1 MEVEKVVNKYIEPTT
16 FRDEELE
23 AELRTAKEENARL
36 LNELHIVEE
45 RVIIRGKEY
54 EEILRQYEEN

>member
-16 FRDEELE
+16 FRDEQLE
-23 AELRTAKEENARL
+23 AELRTAKEDNARL

-45 RVIIRGKEY
+45 RVIIRGK
-54 EEILRQYEEN
+54 

>member
-16 FRDEELE
+16 FRDEQLE
-23 AELRTAKEENARL
+23 AELRTVKEENARL

-45 RVIIRGKEY
+45 RVIVRGKEY